1 VRLRVRLV
9 ATDLDGTLVRTDYTI
24 GARSV
29 VALERVMALGGHVAL
44 VTGRPIRWLH
54 TVYRNLPIQPIAVVA
69 NGAAI
74 YDPVDDKIVHSTPL
88 SPDAIAEACMRLRAA
103 VPGVR
108 FGVET
113 DGGRLM
119 LYEPGYE
126 VGSWETTD
134 GSVRCVEPA
143 LLAAQPAVKLLVKAG
158 RQPPDAFTALVGR
171 ILAGV
176 GEATHSSSS
185 GMVEV
190 SAAGVTKAAGLAW
203 VADHLG
209 VAGTDVIAFG
219 DMPNDLPMLAW
230 AGRGVAMA
238 NAHPAVL
245 AAADDVT
252 DANDAEGVAVYLE
265 RLFG

>member
-1 VRLRVRLV
+1 VKLV

-24 GARSV
+24 GARSIA
-29 VALERVMALGGHVAL
+29 ALERVVALGGHVVL
-44 VTGRPIRWLH
+44 VTGRPIRWLYM
-54 TVYRNLPIQPIAVVA
+54 VYRNLPIQPLAVAA

-74 YDPVDDKIVHSTPL
+74 YDPVDDKIIHSMPL
-88 SPDAIAEACMRLRAA
+88 LPDAVAEACARLRAA
-103 VPGVR
+103 VPDVR

-126 VGSWETTD
+126 VGGWEIGHET
-134 GSVRCVEPA
+134 VRCVEPA
-143 LLAAQPAVKLLVKAG
+143 LLAAQPAAKLLVKAG
-158 RQPPDAFTALVGR
+158 PQPPEAFTALVGG
-171 ILAGV
+171 ILAGI

-203 VADHLG
+203 VADRLG
-209 VAGTDVIAFG
+209 VAGADVVAFG

-252 DANDAEGVAVYLE
+252 DANDAEGVATYLE
-265 RLFG
+265 RLLP